1 MRAKMAT
8 SLLVSAATLV
18 GCAEQPLAPSEHLP
32 DPSLAAALAPT
43 DVLAGQLI
51 AFASDRDGTGFQVLL
66 MQANG
71 TKQTQLTHV
80 PGYNARP
87 NWSHDG
93 RRITFTACRPTDFSC
108 DIYVMNADGSAQTNL
123 THDFSTDQMSVWSPD
138 DRRIA
143 FVSDRDGTPQ
153 IYVMNADGSNVTRLT
168 FDGAL
173 DFLPTWSPDGTRLA
187 LQTSRDGNDEVYVMN
202 ANGSNPVNLT
212 NNPSTDG
219 FPAWSPRGD
228 KIAFR
233 SDRDGN
239 GEIYVMN
246 VDGSGQTNLTHNPA
260 EEYYP
265 AWSPTGVQIAFVSDR
280 DGNFEIYGM
289 KPDGSL
295 QTRLTS
301 NPAFDADPAWAITA
315 TAGPAAPGAC
325 PAHADFVV
333 SDERSL
339 LSAVASAQ
347 PHDTIA
353 LNGMVEMTFADVFV
367 ETDDLT
373 FTCATPGSGLRAAP
387 AAISWLFVVLSK
399 HVTVER
405 LTLDASN
412 TGNGGV
418 VAFNGV
424 EGPFTGF
431 AEDVR
436 LVGNHVLCAGQH
448 VEACV
453 SIRTDAA
460 GLQGVLIS
468 GNTFE
473 ADGNQTTIALI
484 GVNSGRVEGNTI
496 EGGAG
501 GNSDPMDFIAG
512 SGGRFTRNNV
522 QCVGACLVA
531 DGSPGLVVAAN
542 QFQSAGSTTGVHLQG
557 GTDGD
562 SVMGNT
568 IVATAASTAP
578 NLGAIRVRDG
588 TNVVVADNTVR
599 GPWANAIAATD
610 LTGSDFERNSLQ
622 SAALY
627 GIRLSSGVSFVPI
640 SMTSNS
646 FRGNDVTGSGSA
658 GMLAQLA
665 CNNQFIGNA
674 LQGNAGNVGAVFDVT
689 TGANTLVGDGTIVVD
704 NGSFDC
710 NGDGVP
716 DPNVITGLGPVRRGV
731 PFAAPGGGAT
741 TTRRGI
747 ALQ

>member
-1 MRAKMAT
+1 MCAKIAT

-18 GCAEQPLAPSEHLP
+18 GCAEQPVAPSGHLP

-43 DVLAGQLI
+43 DVLAGQL
-51 AFASDRDGTGFQVLL
+51 L
-66 MQANG
+66 
-71 TKQTQLTHV
+71 
-80 PGYNARP
+80 
-87 NWSHDG
+87 
-93 RRITFTACRPTDFSC
+93 
-108 DIYVMNADGSAQTNL
+108 
-123 THDFSTDQMSVWSPD
+123 
-138 DRRIA
+138 A

-173 DFLPTWSPDGTRLA
+173 DFLPTWSPDATRLA

-280 DGNFEIYGM
+280 DGNFEIYRM

-436 LVGNHVLCAGQH
+436 LVGNRVLCAGQH
-448 VEACV
+448 LEGCV
-453 SIRTDAA
+453 SIRTDAD
-460 GLQGVLIS
+460 GLQGALVA
-468 GNTFE
+468 GNSFE
-473 ADGNQTTIALI
+473 ADPSQTTIELI
-484 GVNSGRVEGNTI
+484 GVKGGRVEGNTI
-496 EGGAG
+496 VGGLGGIADPVVFVAGSAG
-501 GNSDPMDFIAG
+501 GP
-512 SGGRFTRNNV
+512 FTGNNV
-522 QCVGACLVA
+522 QCAGSCLFA
-531 DGSPGLVVAAN
+531 DGSPRLVVASN
-542 QFQSAGSTTGVHLQG
+542 QFQSAGSTTGIHLQL

-562 SVMGNT
+562 SVAGNAVIT
-568 IVATAASTAP
+568 TAP
-578 NLGAIRVRDG
+578 SLAAGLGGIRVGD
-588 TNVVVADNTVR
+588 A
-599 GPWANAIAATD
+599 ANA
-610 LTGSDFERNSLQ
+610 
-622 SAALY
+622 
-627 GIRLSSGVSFVPI
+627 
-640 SMTSNS
+640 
-646 FRGNDVTGSGSA
+646 
-658 GMLAQLA
+658 
-665 CNNQFIGNA
+665 
-674 LQGNAGNVGAVFDVT
+674 
-689 TGANTLVGDGTIVVD
+689 
-704 NGSFDC
+704 
-710 NGDGVP
+710 
-716 DPNVITGLGPVRRGV
+716 
-731 PFAAPGGGAT
+731 
-741 TTRRGI
+741 
-747 ALQ
+747 